1 MAKEFSELSG
11 YHRAFIAAQHFFFTA
26 SAAEKTRV
34 NMSPRSTDLLRVLGP
49 NTVCYLDL
57 TGSGNETAAHIKA
70 GGNLTLMFCAVSGPP
85 LILRLYGRGTVIPLG
100 SNEYDEL
107 IAKEYTGVVPLG
119 ARQIIRIDFD
129 LVKTSCGFGVS
140 QVPRRPT
147 RNEKRPNKAPEP
159 TPVAVMPRAMSRVTE
174 MELQNQKRSEARVT
188 PATGVAHL

>member
-129 LVKTSCGFGVS
+129 LVKTSCGFGVPLMHY
-140 QVPRRPT
+140 VGERDTLT
-147 RNEKRPNKAPEP
+147 RWAEAKGADGLE
-159 TPVAVMPRAMSRVTE
+159 AY
-174 MELQNQKRSEARVT
+174 QKENNVVSMDGLS
-188 PATGVAHL
+188 TGLE